1 MSKARELAELS
12 RTVADSA
19 DAVAITVDSNENT
32 TFTGVVTANAGVVV
46 DNITIDGTTLALS
59 SGDLTLDV
67 AGDIVLD
74 ADGGDIQLKDGGVP
88 TGRLGLENG
97 DLNIASMRQDYDIR
111 FKGMDGNTT
120 PFTALT
126 LDMSEAGAATF
137 NSSVSTGGDI
147 ILPSAGKLY
156 SSGDTDSF
164 LQFNQPNTLRAIIGD
179 STRMIIE
186 PNTTVFNED
195 SADLD
200 FRVESS
206 GNANMLFVDGGNNRV
221 GVGTGS
227 PSVRLEVG
235 DGVSS
240 ETIKVNAGSGWADLI
255 LNSGSSNG
263 GSIYWNDGADAG
275 QLFYY
280 HFDDSMRFHTATT
293 ERLRI
298 ASGGGITTYPAA
310 GGHAV
315 FNENGVD
322 ADFRVESNNNAN
334 MLFVDASAN
343 AIGINQS
350 SPAYALDV
358 LGGTRTTIQTMGVLT
373 NMPNSNWIEVGR
385 WYISNAAQSSRIKI
399 TFLGAQGYGEN
410 EMGETTFI
418 GTIDNTSDLSGY
430 AWSNAFF
437 TAVSKVA
444 WKYDT
449 DHFKFYVANAQFGA
463 AAPVVY
469 ATAGYFEGV
478 ANDTGSTS
486 LPAGATEAF
495 YRWQLRLNGS
505 TTSVTSIS
513 AYETNL
519 VINEDGI
526 DYDFRVESNNNANML
541 FVDGGE
547 DIVSMGMP
555 VGVPS
560 WIGGNSVVVAD
571 NIYAF
576 QGASYSNACFNL
588 SVDDNYTY
596 LLHNAYY
603 GAGWEQRLT
612 GYAPT
617 MLQTGSAAFNFNY
630 AVDTGSD
637 VSISW
642 ISLMALNSSGA
653 IFNNGGNAGQDFRVK
668 SSGNA
673 NMLFVDGGANHV
685 NIGTSTDHGGTLNVN
700 DSIYVAETDTPRIRL
715 RNIGNSDTELGVNG
729 LGAGLD
735 TFYIA
740 QYAGIAANEWDFRL
754 TGASR
759 EFAFIRGGVVNEGAG
774 DSDFRV
780 ESSGNANMLFVDAS
794 ANTVFI
800 GGTTTGQNVI
810 HLDAGRI
817 VLDKT
822 NDWNIESG
830 NSSNGLHFR
839 VRHSNADVGS
849 IQSTASGTTYATTS
863 DRRLKKDI
871 KTITDGTDKLMAMN
885 PVTHGW
891 KADPEADTVHG
902 FIAQEMMDIVP
913 EAVSGDPEGEE
924 MMSMD
929 YGRITPVL
937 VAALQDAHKKIAE
950 LETRLNELEGK

>member
-137 NSSVSTGGDI
+137 NNNVALPTGRLAVGQSTFTGGSTFIDVHGSGYGVGSQI
-147 ILPSAGKLY
+147 GFYNDHNTGGFFVGQAGNA
-156 SSGDTDSF
+156 SGDVIF
-164 LQFNQPNTLRAIIGD
+164 YNVENTGMDFYTNNALKFSINPTEIVSNDLG
-179 STRMIIE
+179 
-186 PNTTVFNED
+186 
-195 SADLD
+195 ADLD
-200 FRVESS
+200 FRVESD

-280 HFDDSMRFHTATT
+280 HVDDSMRFHTATT

-541 FVDGGE
+541 FVDGG
-547 DIVSMGMP
+547 
-555 VGVPS
+555 
-560 WIGGNSVVVAD
+560 
-571 NIYAF
+571 
-576 QGASYSNACFNL
+576 
-588 SVDDNYTY
+588 
-596 LLHNAYY
+596 
-603 GAGWEQRLT
+603 
-612 GYAPT
+612 
-617 MLQTGSAAFNFNY
+617 
-630 AVDTGSD
+630 
-637 VSISW
+637 
-642 ISLMALNSSGA
+642 
-653 IFNNGGNAGQDFRVK
+653 
-668 SSGNA
+668 
-673 NMLFVDGGANHV
+673 ANHV

-780 ESSGNANMLFVDAS
+780 ESSGNANMLFVDGGNNRIGVGTGSPNRSFQVENTLS
-794 ANTVFI
+794 AN
-800 GGTTTGQNVI
+800 
-810 HLDAGRI
+810 I
-817 VLDKT
+817 VNFHYL
-822 NDWNIESG
+822 NIVSAYKI
-830 NSSNGLHFR
+830 S
-839 VRHSNADVGS
+839 
-849 IQSTASGTTYATTS
+849 SGTATRNVRVEFGS
-863 DRRLKKDI
+863 GGEYWLKMYI
-871 KTITDGTDKLMAMN
+871 VGLWPYGGSGYGTVTIEVAGFGGEERFTVIETTKTAGGATVTATVSADNGALNVQITTNQGSWRWSCMTEMVHGPSGAYVTVDGTD
-885 PVTHGW
+885 G
-891 KADPEADTVHG
+891 
-902 FIAQEMMDIVP
+902 
-913 EAVSGDPEGEE
+913 
-924 MMSMD
+924 
-929 YGRITPVL
+929 
-937 VAALQDAHKKIAE
+937 
-950 LETRLNELEGK
+950 